1 MSKGQ
6 FRLQELFRIF
16 NRIVIV
22 MTILSI
28 VLFFCSFAKVMQV
41 EWDLEKI
48 EKEWSK
54 SQFNLPLIEY
64 LKLPV
69 EKKKEVDEKKEDYI
83 LRVLIIEKGIP
94 LWRTR
99 MFTFCIV
106 AFFFGATFIG
116 GASLYRYRVSHHP
129 ETTNSSMNED
139 EKSD

>member
-1 MSKGQ
+1 MSQGEFSLQ
-6 FRLQELFRIF
+6 RLYRILS
-16 NRIVIV
+16 RIVIGI
-22 MTILSI
+22 TILAI
-28 VLFFCSFAKVMQV
+28 VLFFCSFAKYMQV
-41 EWDLEKI
+41 RWDLEKI

-64 LKLPV
+64 IKLPV

-99 MFTFCIV
+99 MFTFCII
-106 AFFFGATFIG
+106 ALIFGTSFIG
-116 GASLYRYRVSHHP
+116 GASLYRYLVSHHP